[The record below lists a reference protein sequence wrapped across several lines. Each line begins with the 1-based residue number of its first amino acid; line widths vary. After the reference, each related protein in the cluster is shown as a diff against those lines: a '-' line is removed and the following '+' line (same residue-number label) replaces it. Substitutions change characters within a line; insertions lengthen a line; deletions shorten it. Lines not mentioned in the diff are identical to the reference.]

1 MRKLLFILPCLLL
14 IMSQSNQR
22 QLGAISAVTN
32 FFESPFEA
40 IANAIAH
47 RKFEKLSRE
56 TLSQDNAAIMAREVQ
71 CAPDGSPLPASALN
85 DLLNIPHIS
94 CKCEPW
100 GNCVKAACS
109 CEILCPNNFHLF
121 RRGMRTPNDL
131 TTTENSL
138 AFRNGVDDEPVEGRI
153 RFTDG
158 ICWGHASVTQKFN
171 RLGFFKPESQPP
183 HSLTSTDPEERRR
196 AIKFYRSIIDD
207 IVNNKATDIPGFRN
221 LLEFSDEPELSNY
234 FHDKVA
240 REWADR
246 AMSWQGLGLAIND
259 RPGTREKN
267 EGIFAEVR
275 RRLAMNQQPNLVY
288 TLSGYRF
295 FTHAALVSH
304 ESVINGKPVL
314 CMRDNN
320 YDEVMNAAC
329 KNYMTL
335 DENGHIVNVSGPYGT
350 PYVVGGLDIAFNDE
364 RDAVN
369 QVKSLHKRCKREKG
383 CR

>member
-1 MRKLLFILPCLLL
+1 MKKIFLILPFMLLL
-14 IMSQSNQR
+14 MSQSNQR

-47 RKFEKLSRE
+47 RKYEKFARE
-56 TLSQDNAAIMAREVQ
+56 TLAPAPFREIQ
-71 CAPDGSPLPASALN
+71 CAPDGSPLPESALS
-85 DLLNIPHIS
+85 DLMNIPHIT

-100 GNCVKAACS
+100 GNCVKQACA
-109 CEILCPNNFHLF
+109 CDVLCPKNFNLF
-121 RRGMRTPNDL
+121 KRGMTSTRDL
-131 TTTENSL
+131 TTTEDSL
-138 AFRNGVDDEPVEGRI
+138 AFRNGVDEGEVQGRI

-171 RLGFFKPESQPP
+171 RLGFFKPEAQPP
-183 HSLTSTDPEERRR
+183 YSLTSTNPEERRR
-196 AIKFYRSIIDD
+196 AISFYRSIIND
-207 IVNNKATDIPGFRN
+207 IINNKATDIPGYRN
-221 LLEFSDEPELSNY
+221 LQEFSGDPEFSNY

-246 AMSWQGLGLAIND
+246 AMSWQGLSLAIND
-259 RPGTREKN
+259 RPESREKN
-267 EGIFAEVR
+267 ENLFAEVR
-275 RRLAMNQQPNLVY
+275 RRLSMHQQPNLVY
-288 TLSGYRF
+288 TLAGSRF

-304 ESVINGKPVL
+304 ESVVNGKPVL

-320 YDEVMNAAC
+320 YEEVLNAAC
-329 KNYMTL
+329 NHYMVM
-335 DENGHIVNVSGPYGT
+335 DDNGKIINVIT
-350 PYVVGGLDIAFNDE
+350 PYAYAVGGLSLAFNDE

-369 QVKSLHKRCKREKG
+369 QVKALHKRCNREKG